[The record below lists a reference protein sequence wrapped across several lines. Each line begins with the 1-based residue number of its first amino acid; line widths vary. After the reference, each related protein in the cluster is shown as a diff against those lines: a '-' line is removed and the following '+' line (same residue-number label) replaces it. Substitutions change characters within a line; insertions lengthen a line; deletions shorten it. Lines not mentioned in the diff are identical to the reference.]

1 MPKFNHAYTLSFE
14 ITSNH
19 EEGEDLT
26 GLDLRKALLKRLDDL
41 SDDDMLEACEPF
53 DTFELDEIDD
63 DEEE

>member
-14 ITSNH
+14 ITSKH

-26 GLDLRKALLKRLDDL
+26 GLDLRKALLKRLDNL

-53 DTFELDEIDD
+53 DTFEIED
-63 DEEE
+63 DEAD

>member
-26 GLDLRKALLKRLDDL
+26 GLDLRKALLARLDDL
-41 SDDDMLEACEPF
+41 SDNDMLEACEPF
-53 DTFELDEIDD
+53 DTFEIEDD
-63 DEEE
+63 AEDQE